1 MPSRVKLIT
10 CGCQALW
17 PRGVWHHRYSDLVL
31 TRLLPVRLLLT
42 TSVSGMSSAG
52 QSGERKKSPM
62 SAKCH
67 CPFHL
72 LFQNQIIAIE
82 SCSRISC
89 EINKACSTANVK
101 VVNFYFSDKW
111 SFIIHRIAIFP
122 AICILV
128 KDLKKSF
135 QYAHLPIR
143 PPGGTWVVHNA

>member
-1 MPSRVKLIT
+1 MWVPSSLTSWCMTSSI
-10 CGCQALW
+10 LW
-17 PRGVWHHRYSDLVL
+17 SGPNSSVAG
-31 TRLLPVRLLLT
+31 
-42 TSVSGMSSAG
+42 TSAPDNISLWDVVCRSIWK
-52 QSGERKKSPM
+52 EKKSPM